1 MEKDYFEEFIN
12 NKKEYNNTKRH
23 NVNKKLDYI
32 IAQTD
37 VIFNILKDINDNQ
50 IKAEF
55 ININQVKPP
64 DFNNPMMLLNADNTD
79 IQGDNNIT
87 WKVKNEL
94 ESYALDL
101 NYVGCKIII
110 DLCNIAPINGITEE
124 MLEGKKPL
132 NQDEVNEIIKTF
144 NLDNKIIL
152 TYGEIDEKF
161 IKNYFKRH
169 HIDGY
174 NRLNFFNI
182 KHKILTRTDRFFENT
197 NKTNAM
203 RYKRYTRR
211 LRDD

>member
-37 VIFNILKDINDNQ
+37 VIFNILKDINDNK
-50 IKAEF
+50 IKSEL

-110 DLCNIAPINGITEE
+110 DLCNILYPKDPNYIKRNITFIRKKINKVTS
-124 MLEGKKPL
+124 
-132 NQDEVNEIIKTF
+132 
-144 NLDNKIIL
+144 NKFG
-152 TYGEIDEKF
+152 TVKF
-161 IKNYFKRH
+161 PNNMDLLKYF
-169 HIDGY
+169 IELCY
-174 NRLNFFNI
+174 
-182 KHKILTRTDRFFENT
+182 
-197 NKTNAM
+197 
-203 RYKRYTRR
+203 
-211 LRDD
+211 

>member
-64 DFNNPMMLLNADNTD
+64 DFNNPPMMLLNADNTD
-79 IQGDNNIT
+79 IQVDNNIT

-110 DLCNIAPINGITEE
+110 DLCNIAPINGITEDTDYDTICNI
-124 MLEGKKPL
+124 LYPKDPNYIKRNITFIRKK
-132 NQDEVNEIIKTF
+132 I
-144 NLDNKIIL
+144 NKV
-152 TYGEIDEKF
+152 TGNKF
-161 IKNYFKRH
+161 GTVKFPNNMDLLKYF
-169 HIDGY
+169 IELCY
-174 NRLNFFNI
+174 
-182 KHKILTRTDRFFENT
+182 
-197 NKTNAM
+197 
-203 RYKRYTRR
+203 
-211 LRDD
+211 

>member
-50 IKAEF
+50 IKAEL

-64 DFNNPMMLLNADNTD
+64 DFNNPPMMLLNADNTD

-110 DLCNIAPINGITEE
+110 NLCNIAGFTAITRYSVPLSEPPRIWAVR
-124 MLEGKKPL
+124 LHAAKPL
-132 NQDEVNEIIKTF
+132 FFAPSVELVEKSQTQLPVDTF
-144 NLDNKIIL
+144 PVGLSC
-152 TYGEIDEKF
+152 
-161 IKNYFKRH
+161 
-169 HIDGY
+169 
-174 NRLNFFNI
+174 
-182 KHKILTRTDRFFENT
+182 
-197 NKTNAM
+197 
-203 RYKRYTRR
+203 
-211 LRDD
+211 